1 MSNYRKF
8 YQNEEKKY
16 DMGNNFNK
24 NNYGQAQIYETVSI
38 QDQTQKVSNSTM
50 CHTFSAAEFLV
61 WRTCLENKMENQFI
75 EYYQKIFGYEYIPGK
90 LVFASYDSYDGGA
103 NKPIRDLLMQFIFL
117 VENFKGDYYHYI
129 KKHKR
134 YDFPSNLTKEKI
146 VAIISIWIDLLKK
159 NEKKKGKYSEYNM
172 TKYFDNLLNLIV
184 GNKTNNYSMDIF
196 NMEENN
202 PNRGKFDLKT
212 IPSEYM
218 RACHH
223 LEDEIKDPKNKNV
236 ELFGQN
242 KLRMDYTNDED
253 MC

>member
-146 VAIISIWIDLLKK
+146 VAIISI
-159 NEKKKGKYSEYNM
+159 
-172 TKYFDNLLNLIV
+172 
-184 GNKTNNYSMDIF
+184 
-196 NMEENN
+196 
-202 PNRGKFDLKT
+202 
-212 IPSEYM
+212 
-218 RACHH
+218 
-223 LEDEIKDPKNKNV
+223 
-236 ELFGQN
+236 
-242 KLRMDYTNDED
+242 
-253 MC
+253 